1 MDFGMDPG
9 KVDLSPNLSEAVH
22 SDKDTSSLAVL

>member
-9 KVDLSPNLSEAVH
+9 KADLYPNLSEAVP